1 MGAPHLNVSVECL
14 DLSGELHTLLLQLLT
29 FLHIAG
35 DLELFSTNLIYAAP
49 EGLDLLLLVLDQFPL
64 QLDLTAGYTE
74 GSSHGN
80 TVINR
85 VIFRTDF
92 TSIRVRDMKHFG
104 KSCGVT
110 CYI

>member
-1 MGAPHLNVSVECL
+1 M

-64 QLDLTAGYTE
+64 QLDLTAGYTKE
-74 GSSHGN
+74 VNNQTSNEH
-80 TVINR
+80 TVLIN
-85 VIFRTDF
+85 IRTDF
-92 TSIRVRDMKHFG
+92 TSNTLG
-104 KSCGVT
+104 S
-110 CYI
+110 